1 MLLHVGKKNL
11 CIVIIMLG
19 LSCGHPAWGDSD
31 PVWTVPGGPSHEP
44 VPYHYEPGILKNV
57 PKEFLEDAPAC
68 ILYSGVTNIVEPDGT
83 VETTTHEITRLNS
96 RKSLEKLGEYR
107 SITYASAI
115 GFQHTGFV
123 QGDLFKGRIVS
134 NAAVFAEFLQ
144 ALAAIE
150 ASDLVSGCFDRAVR
164 LDNIGDA
171 AVEDA
176 SRRVF
181 EKLLGNVF

>member
-31 PVWTVPGGPSHEP
+31 PVWPVPRGPSHEP

-107 SITYASAI
+107 SITYDPSFEKVTLHEARVLKA
-115 GFQHTGFV
+115 
-123 QGDLFKGRIVS
+123 DGRSVS